1 MTATSCRQT
10 DRRPGGSRLRL
21 ASVTTIMLW
30 SNACAFGRPAG
41 ETGEPVVNGIEV
53 PVRQPAVPPSSTT
66 TTSAPRFASSI
77 AAIDDGTAARL
88 SASWRPGCPVPLE
101 SLRLVTVTHW
111 GFDRRLRQGEVIVHS
126 DHAEAIRGV
135 FAALFEAAF
144 PIEQVRLVDDFGAD
158 DDRSMAA
165 NNTSGFNCRRARGS
179 AWWSEHAYGRAVDIN
194 PVQNPYL
201 TRRGAVLPPGGRE
214 FIRRD
219 ATTPGVITDDGPVVA
234 AFTSI
239 GWRWGGDWSNP
250 DYQHF
255 SASGR

>member
-1 MTATSCRQT
+1 MTARSCRQT
-10 DRRPGGSRLRL
+10 ERRLGGTWLRL
-21 ASVTTIMLW
+21 ASVAAIMLW
-30 SNACAFGRPAG
+30 NNACATGRPAG
-41 ETGEPVVNGIEV
+41 ETGERVVNGIEV
-53 PVRQPAVPPSSTT
+53 PVTQPVPPSSTT
-66 TTSAPRFASSI
+66 TASEAPRFASSI

-88 SASWRPGCPVPLE
+88 SASWRPGCPVPLQ

-111 GFDRRLRQGEVIVHS
+111 GFDRRPHQGEVVVHS
-126 DHAEAIRGV
+126 DYAEEIRGV

-165 NNTSGFNCRRARGS
+165 NNTSGFNCRRARGT
-179 AWWSEHAYGRAVDIN
+179 ARWSEHAYGRAVDIN

-201 TRRGAVLPPGGRE
+201 TARGAVLPPGGRE

-219 ATTPGVITDDGPVVA
+219 ATAPGVITADGPVVA

-239 GWRWGGDWSNP
+239 GWRWGGAWSRP